1 MSVCVCVRARRS
13 CESFSRV
20 HAKRAR
26 GHVEC
31 SAGSEGSDGISEK
44 GLGGGGYMSTL
55 CLGWRAERP
64 AWVGRAT
71 DGWPTELE
79 KG

>member
-1 MSVCVCVRARRS
+1 MLGWERGERRPT
-13 CESFSRV
+13 R
-20 HAKRAR
+20 KGLG